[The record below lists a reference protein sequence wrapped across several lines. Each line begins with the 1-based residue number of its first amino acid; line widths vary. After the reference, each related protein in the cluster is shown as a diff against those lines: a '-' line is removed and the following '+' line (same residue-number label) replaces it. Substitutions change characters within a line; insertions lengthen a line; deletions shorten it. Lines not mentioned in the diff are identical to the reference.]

1 MLYNK
6 LMQPGE
12 TITPGS
18 QDSEQ
23 NKIDHQP
30 PVSNTPVVV
39 DTQTAQEA
47 TPLPPQQTY
56 SDQPPAIQPVSNWQ
70 FSESNQ
76 PENYEQVSPVSWTA
90 SEFVSHGKGRSWFVA
105 FGLVI
110 LVTCIAF
117 YFLLKDLVTPIVIAV
132 AGFIFLYYSRRQPR
146 TLQYSVD
153 AQGIHID
160 QKLYP
165 FEYFKSFDIAH
176 EGSFPAIHLASLKRF
191 MPPLT
196 IFYDVSMEEPI
207 VNIISNYLPHQEYK
221 PDAIDNIARRIRF

>member
-1 MLYNK
+1 
-6 LMQPGE
+6 MQPGE

-18 QDSEQ
+18 QNYEQ
-23 NKIDHQP
+23 NNIDPQP
-30 PVSNTPVVV
+30 PVSSAPVAI
-39 DTQTAQEA
+39 DAQTEQEDA
-47 TPLPPQQTY
+47 SQVSQQTY
-56 SDQPPAIQPVSNWQ
+56 SDQPVTTQPASNWQ

-76 PENYEQVSPVSWTA
+76 PGDYEQVSPVSWTA

-110 LVTCIAF
+110 LITCIAF
-117 YFLLKDLVTPIVIAV
+117 YLLLKDLVTPIVIAV
-132 AGFIFLYYSRRQPR
+132 AGFIFLYYSGRQPR

-165 FEYFKSFDIAH
+165 FEYFKSFDIAQ

-196 IFYDVSMEEPI
+196 IFYDISMEEPI
-207 VNIISNYLPHQEYK
+207 VDIISNYLPHQEYK

>member
-1 MLYNK
+1 
-6 LMQPGE
+6 MQPGE

-18 QDSEQ
+18 QNSEQ
-23 NKIDHQP
+23 NKIDPQP
-30 PVSNTPVVV
+30 PVSSAPVTVA
-39 DTQTAQEA
+39 TQTVQEV
-47 TPLPPQQTY
+47 TPQSPQQTY
-56 SDQPPAIQPVSNWQ
+56 SDSDQPPTMQPVSNWQ

-76 PENYEQVSPVSWTA
+76 PGDYEQVSPVSWTA

-110 LVTCIAF
+110 LITCIAF

-165 FEYFKSFDIAH
+165 FEYFKSFDIAQ